1 MSGLQIT
8 LLVSILL
15 SQGVFLF
22 IDARKRGLHLYAWFW
37 GIIGLIQFPF
47 PIVFYYIFIMRRNKK
62 KIN

>member
-22 IDARKRGLHLYAWFW
+22 IDARKRGLQLHAWFW

-62 KIN
+62 KAN